1 MVFPLTPSPT
11 WWRDTPEEPGAG
23 LPRVLPV
30 AGEVAI
36 MAMVVAQDARTTMA
50 SNLAF
55 VGGLTQLDVSQADM
69 LQVKVALPVELV
81 PEKES
86 WRLGL

>member
-1 MVFPLTPSPT
+1 
-11 WWRDTPEEPGAG
+11 
-23 LPRVLPV
+23 
-30 AGEVAI
+30 
-36 MAMVVAQDARTTMA
+36 MVVAQDARTTMA

-86 WRLGL
+86 WRLGLLEKLMSDRVELEKEGKDTLRVVAMISSLCTT